1 MKKYVTRIA
10 LVLLVA
16 TSVKSYIF
24 LNNESSHL
32 ESMVDK
38 TLLLEAEKEI
48 HEERS
53 IFSDVKILYRI
64 GKKIGN
70 LLPAS

>member
-24 LNNESSHL
+24 LNNESAHL
-32 ESMVDK
+32 ESLVDK
-38 TLLLEAEKEI
+38 TLILETEKEI
-48 HEERS
+48 REERS
-53 IFSDVKILYRI
+53 IFSDVKILHRI
-64 GKKIGN
+64 GKKIGS